1 MTFIRPLTAREKT
14 NKIKRIKQGVTLY
27 KVYAFPAKKSASID
41 IIKPAGPVKVEVG
54 EDYTFEYI
62 PTRYGYSKEDAKYYS
77 TKDAKLRHQTYNAHR
92 TFFSL
97 KKAKRYAK
105 LIESGCWPIYYR
117 APDAAK
123 NLFSYHYI

>member
-1 MTFIRPLTAREKT
+1 MTFIRPLTALEKT

-27 KVYAFPAKKSASID
+27 KVYAFPGERSASID
-41 IIKPAGPVKVEVG
+41 VIKPAGTAKIRIDG
-54 EDYTFEYI
+54 TYSFEFI
-62 PTRYGYSKEDAKYYS
+62 PLKKWEFTS

-105 LIESGCWPIYYR
+105 MIEEGCWPTYYEE
-117 APDAAK
+117 PEPIH
-123 NLFSYHYI
+123 FF

>member
-1 MTFIRPLTAREKT
+1 MTFTRPLTALEKT

-27 KVYAFPAKKSASID
+27 KVYAFPCKKTASIM
-41 IIKPAGPVKVEVG
+41 IIKPAGTVKIRMDGTYSFEFIPLKKG
-54 EDYTFEYI
+54 EF
-62 PTRYGYSKEDAKYYS
+62 AS

-105 LIESGCWPIYYR
+105 MIEEGCWPVDYTE
-117 APDAAK
+117 PD
-123 NLFSYHYI
+123 HYAFWSGF

>member
-1 MTFIRPLTAREKT
+1 MTFIRPLTALEKT

-41 IIKPAGPVKVEVG
+41 VIKPAGHVKVKVE
-54 EDYTFEYI
+54 EHYTFEFI
-62 PTRYGYSKEDAKYYS
+62 PTKFLRRENAYYS

-97 KKAKRYAK
+97 KKAKRYVK
-105 LIESGCWPIYYR
+105 LIESGCWPVYYKD
-117 APDAAK
+117 PDHRD
-123 NLFSYHYI
+123 LFYWFNV